1 MANTYTQ
8 LNIHA
13 VFAVRG
19 RENLLRD
26 DFRGELFKYIHGVI
40 EGIGLHP
47 LAVNGYYDHVH
58 VFFELNNTLSMAKAL
73 QQIKANS
80 ARWINERNLTPK
92 SFKWQKGYSAF
103 SHSRSQRTRVINYIT
118 NQEQHHAYESFK
130 KEYYSILENF
140 EVEYDSRYVFD
151 FYEDTTGS

>member
-13 VFAVRG
+13 VFAVKG

-26 DFRGELFKYIHGVI
+26 DFRAELFKYISGVI
-40 EGIGLHP
+40 EGIGLFP

-58 VFFELNNTLSMAKAL
+58 VFFELNNTASIAKVL

-80 ARWINERNLTPK
+80 ARWINERNLTSK
-92 SFKWQKGYSAF
+92 SFKWQ
-103 SHSRSQRTRVINYIT
+103 
-118 NQEQHHAYESFK
+118 
-130 KEYYSILENF
+130 
-140 EVEYDSRYVFD
+140 
-151 FYEDTTGS
+151 TG